1 MKADKWDYGP
11 DQMLMKGSGL
21 PKAKTD
27 PVVKILF
34 FLRGCVKCETVRAGL
49 FHWLA
54 RVHALVKDE
63 ECERASLLIRGV
75 GGDFVH
81 IGLLLGF
88 IPIFPLPPL
97 PQFF

>member
-1 MKADKWDYGP
+1 MEGV
-11 DQMLMKGSGL
+11 SL
-21 PKAKTD
+21 PHPEAE
-27 PVVKILF
+27 PVIQILF

-49 FHWLA
+49 LHWLA

-75 GGDFVH
+75 GGDFLH
-81 IGLLLGF
+81 IGLLFGF